1 MNPTALPRPATI
13 RARIHESA
21 VSRVTR
27 AYGDRIVRFCGCD
40 GPVFENGWIR
50 ESRE

>member
-27 AYGDRIVRFCGCD
+27 AYGGRLD
-40 GPVFENGWIR
+40 GRLSGSPAEQPQG
-50 ESRE
+50 